1 MVVEA
6 AANVSLSHVS
16 IKSAFVSESV
26 SAGADEIKGGSVSV
40 MLLPGSEQDQSG
52 IADNNIDII
61 FAFFHDL
68 LFLDYIIFLF
78 GEPYPITGA
87 YHMG

>member
-1 MVVEA
+1 MEA

-26 SAGADEIKGGSVSV
+26 SAGAREARFRL

-68 LFLDYIIFLF
+68 LLLDYIIFLF
-78 GEPYPITGA
+78 VEPYPITGA